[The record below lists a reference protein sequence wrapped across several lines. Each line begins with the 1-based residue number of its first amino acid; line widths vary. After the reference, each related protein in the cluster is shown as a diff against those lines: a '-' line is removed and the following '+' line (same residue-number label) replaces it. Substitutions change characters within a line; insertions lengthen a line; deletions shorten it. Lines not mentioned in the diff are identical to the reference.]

1 MKNIIVWEK
10 WRDPFG
16 FEDEDISEED
26 HSFSDEDES
35 EYDDAALKKTT
46 KIKTNII
53 STPFGMIPITETTDS
68 CKIFNFWAGHT
79 NFPITNQISEVIENC
94 DGVETLNVFT
104 KYRFRISVG
113 KAFNDSEVLRQINES
128 VYNFLKENHV

>member
-1 MKNIIVWEK
+1 MNDTIIWEK

-16 FEDEDISEED
+16 FEDNESCIEEQNYTTQEDD
-26 HSFSDEDES
+26 LYDETIHKS
-35 EYDDAALKKTT
+35 ST

-53 STPFGMIPITETTDS
+53 STPFGMIPMTETTDS
-68 CKIFNFWAGHT
+68 CKIFNFWTGHT
-79 NFPITNQISEVIENC
+79 DFPITTEVSEIIENC

-113 KAFNDSEVLRQINES
+113 KAFKDSEVLRKINDT
-128 VYNFLKENHV
+128 VYNFLKEKNV